1 MTDSD
6 SSEVVRDM
14 VDGLLPE
21 LTPYEATMYLFIL
34 RHTALNGGV
43 PSLRIGKRTIAARF
57 AKGSRGERSNFEH
70 ITKLLKGLESKGCLK
85 IGDTTREGALYS
97 LVLPRD
103 VPSVAERLVS
113 DAAANDDD
121 DYFTNEERRQELFN
135 RDKWR
140 CQYCGESVTSK
151 NATLDHFIP
160 QSKGGTHA
168 AENLRTAC
176 ILCNSVKS
184 GRLFEEA
191 APLLINSIRERKS
204 RND

>member
-1 MTDSD
+1 MTEVDTAA
-6 SSEVVRDM
+6 VVRDM

-34 RHTALNGGV
+34 RHTALSGGV

-57 AKGSRGERSNFEH
+57 AKGSRGEKSNFEH
-70 ITKLLKGLESKGCLK
+70 ITKLVKRLEAKGCLR
-85 IGDTTREGALYS
+85 IGDTTREGTLYS

-103 VPSVAERLVS
+103 VPAAAERL
-113 DAAANDDD
+113 AAASAPTDEG
-121 DYFTNEERRQELFN
+121 DYFTNDERRQELFR

-140 CQYCGESVTSK
+140 CQYCGEPVTLG
-151 NATLDHFIP
+151 NASLDHFIP
-160 QSKGGTHA
+160 QSKGGSHA

-204 RND
+204 RDV

>member
-1 MTDSD
+1 MIEVDT
-6 SSEVVRDM
+6 SEVVRDM

-34 RHTALNGGV
+34 RHTALSGGV
-43 PSLRIGKRTIAARF
+43 PSIRIGKRTIAARF

-70 ITKLLKGLESKGCLK
+70 ITKLVKGLESKGCLK
-85 IGDTTREGALYS
+85 IGDTTREGTLYS

-103 VPSVAERLVS
+103 VPAAAERL
-113 DAAANDDD
+113 AADSVPDPKD
-121 DYFTNEERRQELFN
+121 DYFTNDERRQGLFQ

-140 CQYCGESVTSK
+140 CQYCGETVTSE

-160 QSKGGTHA
+160 QSKGGTHG

-204 RND
+204 RGV